1 MGGAPIERANDRI
14 NGLPARVTS
23 LFNDNDSL
31 LFEFECRLGC
41 IDLVVEILIK
51 KMNGQ
56 QRENWSNVVSEM
68 DAHSLCTSFSFFFFY

>member
-31 LFEFECRLGC
+31 LFDR
-41 IDLVVEILIK
+41 I
-51 KMNGQ
+51 
-56 QRENWSNVVSEM
+56 
-68 DAHSLCTSFSFFFFY
+68 